1 MERGEGDCK
10 RIAATE
16 RNDRSAPRN
25 HRPSILAAVD
35 TPSVSDGSLVFPS
48 MKVAENLKRAITPND
63 YSFRLD
69 AGIPRARLITRSP
82 MNHPGFAINVDHRI
96 SPRSHVCSRAT
107 LWNANSFEN
116 RE

>member
-1 MERGEGDCK
+1 MRKLVASFALQRGGGEEGAMERGKGDCK
-10 RIAATE
+10 RIAE

-63 YSFRLD
+63 YSFRLESP
-69 AGIPRARLITRSP
+69 AFRAR
-82 MNHPGFAINVDHRI
+82 D
-96 SPRSHVCSRAT
+96 
-107 LWNANSFEN
+107 
-116 RE
+116 